1 MHKIAR
7 ILLFI
12 VFFGAV
18 IVPASG
24 EERESYLLKIDLPKR
39 DAIHDLVE
47 LKAQILQEFSKYVIA
62 ELEKE
67 YVDNLKRAD
76 FSFKILDENPRKN
89 VYYFV
94 LVLYE
99 DDLKILEKFG
109 IILDFEQKTALL
121 KVTAEDVKGLHSH
134 RFMIKKLRRTPV
146 RLKKKSV
153 VAREAL
159 AAAAFQANPAIT
171 DMVSL
176 VSQGDIN
183 DYIQAL
189 QDFTTRYSYTTGC
202 ENASVYIHNQFDSMG
217 LDVEFHDFGNNMAD
231 NVIATQ
237 YGVIDPS
244 KIFIICGHYDSTSND
259 PWNDAPGAD
268 DNASGSA
275 AVLEVASILSQYKFN
290 YTIKYICFAGEEQG
304 LFGSEDYASGAA
316 ASSDDI
322 AGVLNFDMI
331 AYADVSPE
339 DLDIIGDLDSEWLVD
354 LMVSAAQTY
363 TSLGVVK
370 VIDPSVIY
378 SDHSPF
384 WDEGY
389 SAICG
394 IDDFWPTNPNYHTTQ
409 DTINTLS
416 MDFATE
422 VTKLAVAALAELAE
436 LFSCGIVLLFDTS
449 GSMSWRHD
457 GEMGVPAE
465 EQRLT
470 LAKEASYPFLE
481 MLNDYNSGKAN
492 FGIAT
497 FPSHPA
503 SSCSAQVI
511 TPMTLITETAKN
523 TAISTTI
530 PALTTEN
537 NTPLIAGLETA
548 MDMFG
553 WETNK
558 AIVLLSDGYHNCP
571 LHVEAGD
578 AEFNNLVID
587 LNEKSAKVY
596 TIGFAR
602 PGDVD
607 HHFLDELAAET
618 GGEFRDVT
626 SSPGFDPYAWHPATD
641 LQGTYKAILADGL
654 GLETPFD
661 PMGVIVAGEM
671 KTHEIKIN
679 ENDRKI
685 SFFLSWVTPR
695 MGRLKITIITS
706 DGNTLPAVGTGISL
720 HEGKTFR
727 IITLDESFLSQ
738 SGKIGP
744 EPWTIEIHSNELGK
758 NEKEYYQCS
767 VIADS
772 RLKMRTELDR
782 VSYKTGDV
790 VKLTARITEG
800 ENPVLGL
807 NDVKAIV
814 TRPEEG
820 FGNWFAMNKVTP
832 EELEKISKKRGVENL
847 PPVLRKAI
855 YLTDVRNVKVP
866 GRSGPVSLILYD
878 NGTRGDVIANDG
890 TYTNIFPDTIK
901 EGTYSFY
908 FQSSGSTGKGNTF
921 FREDLVQKYIKV
933 NVEQGNILTDVVYL
947 PPLENKVK
955 RFKVVIT
962 PKDMFG
968 NFLGPRYSGMI
979 KLTSSQG
986 TFIGTISD
994 NLDGSYSQNLH
1005 LDATVD
1011 TEQVDITVN
1020 VEGTS
1025 VSFNLA
1031 EKIKKPYSISFYFG
1045 SAIPMGALNKN
1056 NDPGLSLGFSPGYYF
1071 SHQIWAGVVIGYY
1084 NFSSG
1089 SPTSRSTYWW
1099 SIFAN
1104 VKYEFSLYP
1113 FRLYA
1118 SCGSGIYIPKKG
1130 STSFGANIGAGFI
1143 IPITR
1148 SFSIESRYDYHS
1160 IFTPGNET
1168 HFSQIWTGL
1177 MFSF

>member
-1 MHKIAR
+1 MRRIAR
-7 ILLFI
+7 IILFI
-12 VFFGAV
+12 VIFGAAF
-18 IVPASG
+18 IHASG
-24 EERESYLLKIDLPKR
+24 EELESYLLKIDLPKR
-39 DAIHDLVE
+39 DAIHYLVE
-47 LKAQILQEFSKYVIA
+47 LKVQILQEFSNYVIA
-62 ELEKE
+62 ELDKKYME
-67 YVDNLKRAD
+67 NLKRTD
-76 FSFKILDENPRKN
+76 FSFKILDENPKKN
-89 VYYFV
+89 LYYFV

-99 DDLKILEKFG
+99 DDLKILEKYG
-109 IILDFEQKTALL
+109 KILDFDRKTALL
-121 KVTAEDVKGLHSH
+121 RVTAEDVTGLYSH
-134 RFMIKKLRRTPV
+134 RFMLKKLRKKPIRI
-146 RLKKKSV
+146 KKKAV

-159 AAAAFQANPAIT
+159 VAAVFQANPAIA
-171 DMVSL
+171 DIVSL

-189 QDFTTRYSYTTGC
+189 QDFTTRYSYTSGC
-202 ENASVYIHNQFDSMG
+202 ENASAYIFNQFDIMG
-217 LDVEFHDFGNNMAD
+217 LNVEFHDFGNSMAD
-231 NVIATQ
+231 NVMATQ

-244 KIFIICGHYDSTSND
+244 KIYIICAHYDSTSGD
-259 PWNDAPGAD
+259 PWNNAPGAD

-275 AVLEVASILSQYKFN
+275 AVLEAASILSQYKFN
-290 YTIKYICFAGEEQG
+290 YTIKYICFAGEEQ
-304 LFGSEDYASGAA
+304 LLKGSSDYASGVAA
-316 ASSDDI
+316 NSYDI

-331 AYADVSPE
+331 GYVDVPPE
-339 DLDIIGDLDSEWLVD
+339 NLDIIGNQDSEWLVD
-354 LMVSAAQTY
+354 QMISTAQSY
-363 TSLGVVK
+363 TSLDVVK

-389 SAICG
+389 SAICN
-394 IDDFWPTNPNYHTTQ
+394 IEDYYPTNPNYHTTQ
-409 DTINTLS
+409 DTINTLTL
-416 MDFATE
+416 DFAEE

-436 LFSCGIVLLFDTS
+436 LYSCGIVLLFDTS

-457 GEMGVPAE
+457 GAMGVPIE

-481 MLNDYNSGKAN
+481 MLNDFNSGKAN

-503 SSCSAQVI
+503 SNCSAQVV
-511 TPMTLITETAKN
+511 TPMTLITESAKN

-537 NTPLIAGLETA
+537 NTPLINGLETSV
-548 MDMFG
+548 DMFG

-571 LHVEAGD
+571 IHVEAGD
-578 AEFNNLVID
+578 TEFNNLVID
-587 LNEKSAKVY
+587 LNGKSTKVY

-626 SSPGFDPYAWHPATD
+626 SSPGFDPYTWHPATD

-661 PMGVIVAGEM
+661 PMGVIVSGETE
-671 KTHEIKIN
+671 THEIKIN

-685 SFFLSWVTPR
+685 SFFLSWVTPQ

-706 DGNTLPAVGTGISL
+706 DGNTLPATGTGISF

-727 IITLDESFLSQ
+727 IISLDKSFLSQ

-744 EPWTIEIHSNELGK
+744 EPWTIEIHSSELDENER
-758 NEKEYYQCS
+758 EHYQCS

-772 RLKMRTELDR
+772 KLKMRTELDKI
-782 VSYKTGDV
+782 SYKTGDV

-807 NDVKAIV
+807 NDVKVIV

-855 YLTDVRNVKVP
+855 YLTDVRNVEIP
-866 GRSGPVSLILYD
+866 GRGGPVSLILYD
-878 NGTRGDVIANDG
+878 NGTHGDVIASDG

-908 FQSSGSTGKGNTF
+908 FQSSGSTKEGNTF
-921 FREDLVQKYIKV
+921 VREDLIQKYIIV
-933 NVEQGNILTDVVYL
+933 NIETGNILTDVVNL
-947 PPLENKVK
+947 PWVENKVK
-955 RFKVVIT
+955 IFKVIIT

-968 NFLGPRYSGMI
+968 NFLGPRYSGTI

-986 TFIGTISD
+986 TFIGTIFD
-994 NLDGSYSQNLH
+994 NLDGSYHQNLQ
-1005 LDATVD
+1005 LDAAIDVKK
-1011 TEQVDITVN
+1011 VDITVN
-1020 VEGTS
+1020 VEEMS
-1025 VSFNLA
+1025 FSFNLA
-1031 EKIKKPYSISFYFG
+1031 EKLKKPYVSFYLG
-1045 SAIPMGALNKN
+1045 RAIPMGAYN
-1056 NDPGLSLGFSPGYYF
+1056 NNYDPGLSLGLSYGYYF
-1071 SHQIWAGVVIGYY
+1071 SPQIWVGGVIGYNY
-1084 NFSSG
+1084 FRSG
-1089 SPTSRSTYWW
+1089 SPTNSDTYWW

-1104 VKYEFSLYP
+1104 AKYEFSYYP

-1130 STSFGANIGAGFI
+1130 SISFGVNIGAGI
-1143 IPITR
+1143 IVPLNR
-1148 SFSIESRYDYHS
+1148 LFSIESRYNYHS
-1160 IFTPGNET
+1160 IFTPGNDT
-1168 HFSQIWTGL
+1168 QFSQIWLGL
-1177 MFSF
+1177 MLSF